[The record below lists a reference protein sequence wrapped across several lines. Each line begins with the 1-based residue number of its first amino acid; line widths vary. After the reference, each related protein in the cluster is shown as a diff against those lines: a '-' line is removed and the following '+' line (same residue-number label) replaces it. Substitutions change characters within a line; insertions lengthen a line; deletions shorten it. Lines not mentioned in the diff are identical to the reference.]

1 MTRVTLQDALPTRR
15 ENWLSIL
22 EANPQAGRRQLMDIA
37 PAQWE
42 WLRRYDPEWL
52 AQHMPPPLK
61 SPPPIPR
68 IDWASFD
75 AELAVAVKAA
85 ALQVRNSPGRPSRV
99 SHTAIAKI
107 VGHEWR
113 MQKRLDKMPL
123 TAKVLAEHLETYD
136 EFAIRRLKW
145 AAEYYK
151 SEEIRP
157 KRYMLIEL
165 AGLTPK
171 NEETPQVQREIDDL
185 MESLLSLARNC

>member
-37 PAQWE
+37 SYQWE
-42 WLRRYDPEWL
+42 WLRRNDPEWL
-52 AQHMPPPLK
+52 EQHMPPPLK

-85 ALQVRNSPGRPSRV
+85 ALQIRNAPGRPSRV
-99 SHTAIAKI
+99 CQTAIATI
-107 VGHEWR
+107 AGHKGR
-113 MQKRLDKMPL
+113 MQRRLDKMPL
-123 TAKVLAEHLETYD
+123 TAKVLAEHLETFD

-151 SEEIRP
+151 SEGIHP
-157 KRYMLIEL
+157 KRYMLVEL

-171 NEETPQVQREIDDL
+171 NEETPQVQHEIEAIL
-185 MESLLSLARNC
+185 QSF